1 MDYPVARPAPI
12 MQKWL
17 LFFKPIRFAPS
28 ISATDSFG
36 IPFVA
41 YMALTIVSGLWSL
54 LPENDALIQK
64 MGARF
69 YNMNL
74 MIIVIIG
81 PFFPLMGASMF
92 HWLAKRTMDLEGSL
106 RRLILLFYYAGAG
119 KTVCGLLVFLVTLQG
134 ADAGSKTASETE
146 GFLTPSVLVSL
157 LAGLAL
163 GLYSISVDIRLLMA
177 NYTIPARNA
186 IRLTVYFGLILFLL
200 VLILSLGIAM
210 GVMGH
215 GLSGQGSLRV

>member
-1 MDYPVARPAPI
+1 

-41 YMALTIVSGLWSL
+41 YMALTIASGLWSL
-54 LPENDALIQK
+54 LPENGALIQK

-74 MIIVIIG
+74 MIIVIVG

-106 RRLILLFYYAGAG
+106 RRLILLFYYAGTG
-119 KTVCGLLVFLVTLQG
+119 KAVCGLLVFLATFQG
-134 ADAGSKTASETE
+134 GGAGSETASDTE
-146 GFLTPSVLVSL
+146 GLFTTSFLFSMLG
-157 LAGLAL
+157 GLAL

-177 NYTIPARNA
+177 NYAIPVRTA
-186 IRLTVYFGLILFLL
+186 IRLAVYFGLFLFLL
-200 VLILSLGIAM
+200 LMILSLGIAM
-210 GVMGH
+210 GVMGQ
-215 GLSGQGSLRV
+215 GVSGQGSIRV

>member
-1 MDYPVARPAPI
+1 

-17 LFFKPIRFAPS
+17 LFFKPIRIAPS
-28 ISATDSFG
+28 ISAADSFG

-41 YMALTIVSGLWSL
+41 YMVLTIVSGLWSL
-54 LPENDALIQK
+54 LPENGALIQK

-74 MIIVIIG
+74 LIIVIVG

-92 HWLAKRTMDLEGSL
+92 HWIAKRTMDLEGSL
-106 RRLILLFYYAGAG
+106 RRLILLFYYAGTG
-119 KTVCGLLVFLVTLQG
+119 KAVCGLLVFLATFQG
-134 ADAGSKTASETE
+134 GGAGSETTSGAE
-146 GFLTPSVLVSL
+146 GLLAPSFVFSM

-163 GLYSISVDIRLLMA
+163 GVYSISVDIRLLMV
-177 NYTIPARNA
+177 NYSIPVRTA
-186 IRLTVYFGLILFLL
+186 IRLAVYFGLFLFLF

-215 GLSGQGSLRV
+215 GISGQGSIRV